1 MSEVEAA
8 IMFGQLYEML
18 RSHNQCIELTAEKLR
33 TLFVMIYTPRLT
45 RDNFLWAADKML
57 KGEIKD
63 E

>member
-1 MSEVEAA
+1 MREVEAA

-18 RSHNQCIELTAEKLR
+18 RAHNQCIELTTEKLR
-33 TLFVMIYTPRLT
+33 ILFVMIYTPRLT

-57 KGEIKD
+57 KGEIK